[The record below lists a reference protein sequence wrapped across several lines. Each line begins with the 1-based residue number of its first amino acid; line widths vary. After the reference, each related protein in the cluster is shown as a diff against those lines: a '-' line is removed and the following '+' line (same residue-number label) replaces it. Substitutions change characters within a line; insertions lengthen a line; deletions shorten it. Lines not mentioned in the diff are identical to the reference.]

1 MAEDE
6 GASPREL
13 VVEACRRDQPHLI
26 EDVLTA
32 MPEKSNQEIAAFFNG
47 VKDAMGN
54 YALHICA
61 MYGSWLLPITKKL
74 LLPDDVMDTLFDI
87 QYFECDP
94 LTRTDKETPLHLAV
108 RYANDKNS
116 ELGRQMVEMM
126 CDAGCDP
133 RVKNKHGQKPIDIVF
148 GDYTDIKLILRN
160 AEYIFTEGVQK
171 DSDDSDE
178 ADGSDSDN

>member
-1 MAEDE
+1 MSVLSKQ

-61 MYGSWLLPITKKL
+61 MYGSCKST
-74 LLPDDVMDTLFDI
+74 
-87 QYFECDP
+87 
-94 LTRTDKETPLHLAV
+94 H
-108 RYANDKNS
+108 
-116 ELGRQMVEMM
+116 
-126 CDAGCDP
+126 
-133 RVKNKHGQKPIDIVF
+133 
-148 GDYTDIKLILRN
+148 
-160 AEYIFTEGVQK
+160 
-171 DSDDSDE
+171 
-178 ADGSDSDN
+178 

>member
-32 MPEKSNQEIAAFFNG
+32 MPEKTNEEIAGFFNG
-47 VKDAMGN
+47 VKDTMGN

-61 MYGSWLLPITKKL
+61 MYGSY
-74 LLPDDVMDTLFDI
+74 DVMDTLFDI

-116 ELGRQMVEMM
+116 ELGLQMVEMM

-133 RVKNKHGQKPIDIVF
+133 RIKNKHGQKPIDIVF
-148 GDYTDIKLILRN
+148 GDYTDIKQILRN

-178 ADGSDSDN
+178 ADGSDSDD